1 MGAPCTTSEVIEEI
15 MSGIPSKSRRAALSF
30 SQITDDTL
38 RKVDATQHEMMLR
51 HEKMKSSQLEMES
64 HIVKNLKSLTREKAL
79 IAAGQ
84 KEIADMTE
92 DLKAKLDHTAGAM
105 ERQGE
110 IQGDTHEEILKDLAT
125 IREQVSRS
133 AE

>member
-1 MGAPCTTSEVIEEI
+1 
-15 MSGIPSKSRRAALSF
+15 
-30 SQITDDTL
+30 
-38 RKVDATQHEMMLR
+38 
-51 HEKMKSSQLEMES
+51 MES

-92 DLKAKLDHTAGAM
+92 DLKAKLEHTAGAM

-110 IQGDTHEEILKDLAT
+110 MQGDTHEEILKDLAT
-125 IREQVSRS
+125 IREQVRRS
-133 AE
+133 AKMWAMLTIDFRLRHGFCPRFRREK